1 MNSKNAVERI
11 MKVLG
16 LTSQSFYEAKTEQGM
31 SVKMEGELEVGQPIY
46 VSTEEGMI
54 PAPAGV
60 HKLDDGTEI
69 EVDDEGKVSKI
80 KMGGTEDAKIEDE
93 KDAEDIKDEDMSAVE
108 LEFGDVKLKD
118 GSIIRIGNDD
128 PEVGI
133 RVMKVNYNNTLT
145 ALTDGDYETADGK
158 VISIIGGSIHG
169 VQSKA
174 DYEKRGTGLDAEKKD
189 PLADIGKAM
198 ANVFTEAKT
207 VQGDIKLDSPT
218 FDIGEP
224 IDVVKEDGTKEKA
237 PDGEHE
243 IILKDS
249 KGNDV
254 KIRVVV
260 KDGKITERENVEE
273 AQPESEDE
281 KMAEIASMFA
291 AALKKF
297 ETKIDAIASKQNELD
312 TKFKKFSKEP
322 AGSRVYTQ
330 KTINE
335 QENPL
340 ESKYEAFRRMRE
352 MIKN

>member
-1 MNSKNAVERI
+1 MTSKNAVERI

-16 LTSQSFYEAKTEQGM
+16 LSSQSFYEAKTEQGM
-31 SVKMEGELEVGQPIY
+31 SVKMEGELEIGAPIY

-60 HKLDDGTEI
+60 HKLDDGSEI
-69 EVDDEGKVSKI
+69 EVDEEGKVSKI
-80 KMGGTEDAKIEDE
+80 KMGDMETEDAKLED
-93 KDAEDIKDEDMSAVE
+93 KKKAEDIKDETMSDVE

-118 GSIIRIGNDD
+118 GSMIRIGSDD
-128 PEVGI
+128 PQVGT
-133 RVMKVNYNNTLT
+133 RVLKVNYDNTLT
-145 ALTDGDYETADGK
+145 AMTDGEYETADGR
-158 VISIIGGSIHG
+158 VISIDGGSIKG

-174 DYEKRGTGLDAEKKD
+174 DYEARGTGSAEDKKE
-189 PLADIGKAM
+189 PLSDIGKAM

-207 VQGDIKLDSPT
+207 YDGVILESPT
-218 FDIGEP
+218 FDVGEK
-224 IDVVKEDGTKEKA
+224 IEVVKDGEKTPA

-249 KGNDV
+249 EGKDV
-254 KIRVVV
+254 KIKVEVSGGV
-260 KDGKITERENVEE
+260 ITERENVEE
-273 AQPESEDE
+273 APSEEDQME
-281 KMAEIASMFA
+281 EIAKMFSS
-291 AALKKF
+291 ALKKF
-297 ETKIDAIASKQNELD
+297 ETKIDAIASKQTELEK
-312 TKFKKFSKEP
+312 KFGKFSKEP

-335 QENPL
+335 TENPL

>member
-1 MNSKNAVERI
+1 MNSKKAVERI

-31 SVKMEGELEVGQPIY
+31 SVKMEGELEIGAPIY

-69 EVDDEGKVSKI
+69 EVDEEGKVSKI
-80 KMGGTEDAKIEDE
+80 KMGSTEDAKIEDE
-93 KDAEDIKDEDMSAVE
+93 KKAEDIKDEDMSNVE

-118 GSIIRIGNDD
+118 GSILRIGSD
-128 PEVGI
+128 EAKVGA
-133 RVMKVNYNNTLT
+133 RVLKVNYDNTLT
-145 ALTDGDYETADGK
+145 AMTDGEYETADGR
-158 VISIIGGSIHG
+158 VISIDGGSIKG

-198 ANVFTEAKT
+198 ANVFTEART
-207 VQGDIKLDSPT
+207 VVGDIKLDSPT
-218 FDIGEP
+218 FDVGET

-249 KGNDV
+249 EGNDV
-254 KIRVVV
+254 KIRVEVA
-260 KDGKITERENVEE
+260 DGKITERENVEE
-273 AQPESEDE
+273 TDE
-281 KMAEIASMFA
+281 MAEIASMFA
-291 AALKKF
+291 EALKKF

-335 QENPL
+335 TENPL

>member
-1 MNSKNAVERI
+1 MNSKKAVERI

-31 SVKMEGELEVGQPIY
+31 SVKMEGELEVGYPIY

-69 EVDDEGKVSKI
+69 EVDEDGKVSKI
-80 KMGGTEDAKIEDE
+80 KMGETKDAEIEDE
-93 KDAEDIKDEDMSAVE
+93 KEAEDIKDEDMSAVD

-118 GSIIRIGNDD
+118 GSIIRIGSDD
-128 PEVGI
+128 PQVGT
-133 RVMKVNYNNTLT
+133 RVLKVNYDNTLT
-145 ALTDGDYETADGK
+145 AITDGDYETADGK
-158 VISIIGGSIHG
+158 VISIDGGSIKG

-189 PLADIGKAM
+189 PLSDIGKAM

-207 VQGDIKLDSPT
+207 VDGGIKLDSPT
-218 FDIGEP
+218 FDVGET
-224 IDVVKEDGTKEKA
+224 IDVVKDDGAKEKA

-249 KGNDV
+249 EGNDV
-254 KIRVVV
+254 KIRVQV

-273 AQPESEDE
+273 PSKEDE
-281 KMAEIASMFA
+281 MMEIANMFA

-297 ETKIDAIASKQNELD
+297 ETKIDAISTKQTELE
-312 TKFKKFSKEP
+312 TKFGKFSKEP

-335 QENPL
+335 IENPL
-340 ESKYEAFRRMRE
+340 ASKYEAFRKMRE

>member
-1 MNSKNAVERI
+1 MNSKKAVERI

-31 SVKMEGELEVGQPIY
+31 AVKMEGELEVGAPIY

-80 KMGGTEDAKIEDE
+80 KMGSTEDAKIEEE
-93 KDAEDIKDEDMSAVE
+93 KKAEDIKDEDMSAIE
-108 LEFGDVKLKD
+108 LEFGDMKLKD
-118 GSIIRIGNDD
+118 GSIIRIGGDEA
-128 PEVGI
+128 EVGI
-133 RVMKVNYNNTLT
+133 RALKVNYDNTLT
-145 ALTDGDYETADGK
+145 ALTDGEYETADGK
-158 VISIIGGSIHG
+158 VLSIIGGSIHG

-174 DYEKRGTGLDAEKKD
+174 DNEKRGTGHDAEKKA

-218 FDIGEP
+218 FDVGET

-237 PDGEHE
+237 PNGEHE
-243 IILKDS
+243 IVLKDS
-249 KGNDV
+249 EGKEV

-260 KDGKITERENVEE
+260 ADGKITERENVEE
-273 AQPESEDE
+273 AQPEKEDE
-281 KMAEIASMFA
+281 MAEIASMFA
-291 AALKKF
+291 EALKKF
-297 ETKIDAIASKQNELD
+297 ETKIDAIASKQTELD
-312 TKFKKFSKEP
+312 TKFKKFSNEP

-335 QENPL
+335 VENPL
-340 ESKYEAFRRMRE
+340 NSKYEAFRKMRA